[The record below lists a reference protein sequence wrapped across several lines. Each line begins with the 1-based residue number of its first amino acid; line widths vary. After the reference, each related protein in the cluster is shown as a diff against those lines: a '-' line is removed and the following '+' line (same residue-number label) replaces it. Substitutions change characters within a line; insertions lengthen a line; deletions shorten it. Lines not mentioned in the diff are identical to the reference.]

1 MRPPPRPGL
10 RRARAR
16 GPESEGVAR
25 VRPERLRTGSRAH
38 PGSRPEKGGGASC
51 PACSCG
57 SPASR
62 GRTLAPSPDALVQE
76 CARAACPAGQMCR
89 PEGALPLGGRGSG
102 PASRAAGRC
111 GVLSDLRRAVLHR
124 QVCVLEA
131 GRAATLN
138 VKRGP
143 SAPRRCRGAARGLG
157 SPDAVSLDDVGTAST
172 FAQPLP
178 RGNSEWAPEEAT
190 GRGRGKARAG
200 NGERGIPSTQNWSF
214 LRQGSSGVSSRECGR

>member
-1 MRPPPRPGL
+1 MQLWVPSLSGPGL
-10 RRARAR
+10 WLLRQMLWSRSVPGLPVQLDRCADRRELSPWGAGAPAR
-16 GPESEGVAR
+16 
-25 VRPERLRTGSRAH
+25 
-38 PGSRPEKGGGASC
+38 
-51 PACSCG
+51 
-57 SPASR
+57 
-62 GRTLAPSPDALVQE
+62 
-76 CARAACPAGQMCR
+76 PAG
-89 PEGALPLGGRGSG
+89 
-102 PASRAAGRC
+102 AAGRC

>member
-1 MRPPPRPGL
+1 MQLWVPSLSGPGL
-10 RRARAR
+10 WLLRQMLWSRSVPGLPVQRDRCAGRRELSPWGAGAPARPAGR
-16 GPESEGVAR
+16 Q
-25 VRPERLRTGSRAH
+25 
-38 PGSRPEKGGGASC
+38 GGAAFS
-51 PACSCG
+51 A
-57 SPASR
+57 
-62 GRTLAPSPDALVQE
+62 TLAV
-76 CARAACPAGQMCR
+76 RFFT
-89 PEGALPLGGRGSG
+89 
-102 PASRAAGRC
+102 
-111 GVLSDLRRAVLHR
+111 R

-190 GRGRGKARAG
+190 GGAAERRGRGMESVGFRPRRTGRFCVRA
-200 NGERGIPSTQNWSF
+200 PPA
-214 LRQGSSGVSSRECGR
+214 

>member
-1 MRPPPRPGL
+1 MQLWVPSLSGPGL
-10 RRARAR
+10 WLLRQMLWSRSVPGLPVQRDRCADRRELSPWGAGAPAWPAGRQ
-16 GPESEGVAR
+16 
-25 VRPERLRTGSRAH
+25 
-38 PGSRPEKGGGASC
+38 GGAEFS
-51 PACSCG
+51 A
-57 SPASR
+57 
-62 GRTLAPSPDALVQE
+62 TLAV
-76 CARAACPAGQMCR
+76 RFFT
-89 PEGALPLGGRGSG
+89 
-102 PASRAAGRC
+102 
-111 GVLSDLRRAVLHR
+111 R

>member
-1 MRPPPRPGL
+1 M
-10 RRARAR
+10 
-16 GPESEGVAR
+16 
-25 VRPERLRTGSRAH
+25 RPERLRTGSRAH

-62 GRTLAPSPDALVQE
+62 GPDSGSFARCFGPGVCPGCLSSGTDVQTGGSSPPGGQGLRPGQPGRRQGGAAFSATLAV
-76 CARAACPAGQMCR
+76 RFFT
-89 PEGALPLGGRGSG
+89 
-102 PASRAAGRC
+102 
-111 GVLSDLRRAVLHR
+111 R

-214 LRQGSSGVSSRECGR
+214 LRQGSSGVSSRECRR